1 MRLIDA
7 DDLIKAFEALDLMN
21 GQYAESV
28 SNMAGNRSMEIESA
42 INYIENAK
50 TIDAKPIVHAHWIK
64 QEHELFKCSNCG
76 NYLDF
81 RGVNAGRGDANYCP
95 NCGTK
100 MVGRPLRTGEIVH
113 HIDGNKRNNEPSNLM
128 VMTQSEHCRLHFSKK
143 GGDE

>member
-21 GQYAESV
+21 GQYAESF
-28 SNMAGNRSMEIESA
+28 SNMAGNRSMGIESA

-50 TIDAKPIVHAHWIK
+50 TIDAKPIVHAYWIK
-64 QEHELFKCSNCG
+64 QEREIFKCSNCG

-100 MVGRPLRTGEIVH
+100 MEEDKL
-113 HIDGNKRNNEPSNLM
+113 
-128 VMTQSEHCRLHFSKK
+128 
-143 GGDE
+143 